1 MQISV
6 DIRALRD
13 KVLCDDPNESS
24 AIYYLT
30 SDNKHTVCG
39 TDFSRMQIN
48 FFAKNISDDSSL
60 WRRFSITCQAR
71 KKINLTFRDVRNRHT
86 MIFKV
91 EQELKLRKGTL
102 QCVNAFFTK
111 LLSKM

>member
-1 MQISV
+1 M
-6 DIRALRD
+6 
-13 KVLCDDPNESS
+13 LCDDPNESS

-91 EQELKLRKGTL
+91 EQELKPQKGTSTMCECIFH
-102 QCVNAFFTK
+102 QIAVKNVNGHCGK
-111 LLSKM
+111 SDLLPA